1 MRKVKELSL
10 DRLVELI
17 EDNIPDPRRPGGNI
31 RHILVD
37 LFVIMNTDPY
47 GIQQKN
53 RFKNDEISVN
63 YSEQEA
69 KDKCLRD
76 KYTVGKKIE
85 KGRLSG
91 DRLEDGPCKGG
102 CKVFT
107 FFA

>member
-1 MRKVKELSL
+1 MKPLQFINTGKTC
-10 DRLVELI
+10 
-17 EDNIPDPRRPGGNI
+17 
-31 RHILVD
+31 
-37 LFVIMNTDPY
+37 MNTDPY

-102 CKVFT
+102 CKVFI
-107 FFA
+107 FLHEKGQLPSRAAA

>member
-1 MRKVKELSL
+1 MKPLQFINTGKTC
-10 DRLVELI
+10 
-17 EDNIPDPRRPGGNI
+17 
-31 RHILVD
+31 
-37 LFVIMNTDPY
+37 MNTDPY

-102 CKVFT
+102 AKYSLFLHEKGQLPVAGSCLRK
-107 FFA
+107 